1 MFALSPGKGI
11 VAHREYGGIIHTYV
25 QMQCSLE
32 WIDNIDFSNKKEATQ
47 TIANEF
53 KGWPNEIT
61 ALITEAESSITPRK
75 INALPDEHRWQRR
88 QGVTLIGDAAHLI
101 APSGEGANLAML
113 DAAELAESI
122 AKMNGDLNSVIK
134 DYEETMFPR
143 SEEEARES
151 HELLD
156 ICLGEDSPHR
166 LVELFKGNI

>member
-1 MFALSPGKGI
+1 
-11 VAHREYGGIIHTYV
+11 
-25 QMQCSLE
+25 MQCSSE
-32 WIDNIDFSNKKEATQ
+32 WIDNIDFSNKKEAAQ

-88 QGVTLIGDAAHLI
+88 QGVTLIGDAAHLM

-122 AKMNGDLNSVIK
+122 AK
-134 DYEETMFPR
+134 
-143 SEEEARES
+143 
-151 HELLD
+151 
-156 ICLGEDSPHR
+156 
-166 LVELFKGNI
+166 